1 MRPQRPVSSAA
12 AIADGLTRMPESDT
26 PAATAPP
33 PTAPRRA
40 RWHLDLAVVL
50 AVTLACYGISGALEI
65 NEWMSET
72 LARYEPWQADEVPL
86 SLTVLSIGMAW
97 FAMRR
102 RREVQIELQLRTR
115 AEASVM
121 ELLRQ
126 NRGLARR
133 LMSLQ
138 ESERR
143 ALARDLHDEVGQA
156 CSAIRVELAYIRHC
170 EGAAERGIG
179 PAAERAEGQALRLYT
194 LIHDMLTRLRPVNLE
209 TLGLVAALQELCESW
224 EERTGVSCVFH
235 HEGNTRQLGDAIDIA
250 IYRVTQEA
258 LTNVTRHAQASA
270 VRVRLACAGDTLTL
284 VIQDDG
290 RGVDTAA
297 ASSGLGLLGAS
308 ERAAAL
314 GGALTL
320 TSARGAG
327 LQVTL
332 TLPLPPEGAAP

>member
-1 MRPQRPVSSAA
+1 LAA
-12 AIADGLTRMPESDT
+12 
-26 PAATAPP
+26 
-33 PTAPRRA
+33 
-40 RWHLDLAVVL
+40 
-50 AVTLACYGISGALEI
+50 TLACYTISVALEL
-65 NEWMSET
+65 NEWMSHT
-72 LARYEPWQADEVPL
+72 LARYERWQADELPL
-86 SLTVLSIGMAW
+86 TLTVLTAGMAW

-102 RREVQIELQLRTR
+102 RREVTAELELRVR
-115 AEASVM
+115 AEANVM

-126 NRGLARR
+126 NRELARR

-156 CSAIRVELAYIRHC
+156 CSAIRVELAFIRHC
-170 EGAAERGIG
+170 EGVADQGIG

-194 LIHDMLTRLRPVNLE
+194 LIHDMLSRLRPVNLE

-235 HEGNTRQLGDAIDIA
+235 HEGVTCRLGDAVDIA
-250 IYRVTQEA
+250 VYRVTQEA

-270 VRVRLACAGDTLTL
+270 VRVRLVCSGNALTL

-290 RGVDTAA
+290 RGVDTARG
-297 ASSGLGLLGAS
+297 SEGLGLLGAS

-314 GGALTL
+314 GGTL
-320 TSARGAG
+320 GVASERGAG
-327 LQVTL
+327 TQVTL
-332 TLPLPPEGAAP
+332 VLPLVPAEATA